1 MNHKAQNK
9 KQAKSAAFAWT
20 KNAWEDYLY
29 WHKNDTK
36 IFEEVNSLLD
46 ECLRN
51 PFRGT
56 GKPEPLKGNL
66 SGYWSRRIT
75 KEHRLVYLP
84 QDNGIYVVAC
94 RFHYS

>member
-1 MNHKAQNK
+1 MNHKAKNK
-9 KQAKSAAFAWT
+9 EQAKSFAFAWT
-20 KNAWEDYLY
+20 ENAWEDYLH
-29 WHKNDTK
+29 WQKNDTK
-36 IFEEVNSLLD
+36 ILEEINSLLD

-51 PFRGT
+51 PFVGT

-84 QDNGIYVVAC
+84 QDRGIYIVAC